1 MKANN
6 IRNWKTITIALLSL
20 LTSTILIG
28 CENNDDLQQ
37 NQSTKK
43 EVEIDTNNDQ
53 HNILEY
59 TSELESLQMQ
69 TEYMNVQNQ
78 YLVNVIKKMMK
89 NFSNEEMLEFSKD
102 QFVYEL
108 QVNGESI
115 PKNGQLTIPEGDV
128 EILLLEKGLGY
139 DFLPPKWLE
148 KGKLSGDYIDHILN
162 FDTTNWTPL
171 GTDGTVATAQGY
183 KTTNMKEGERVSL
196 NITDDLKE
204 RLSLSTNKIQI
215 DVN

>member
-6 IRNWKTITIALLSL
+6 IRNWKAITIALLSL
-20 LTSTILIG
+20 LIIAILIG

-37 NQSTKK
+37 NQSTKT
-43 EVEIDTNNDQ
+43 EVEMDTNKEQD
-53 HNILEY
+53 NISEY

-69 TEYMNVQNQ
+69 TEYMNVHNQ
-78 YLVNVIKKMMK
+78 YLLSVIKQMMK
-89 NFSNEEMLEFSKD
+89 NLSNEEMLEFSKD

-128 EILLLEKGLGY
+128 EILLLEKGMGY

-148 KGKLSGDYIDHILN
+148 KGRLSGDYIDHILN
-162 FDTTNWTPL
+162 FDTTNWKPL
-171 GTDGTVATAQGY
+171 GTDGTVATARGY
-183 KTTNMKEGERVSL
+183 KTTNMKAGERVSL
-196 NITDDLKE
+196 KITDDLKE
-204 RLSLSTNKIQI
+204 RLSLATNKIQI

>member
-6 IRNWKTITIALLSL
+6 IRNWKASTIALLSL
-20 LTSTILIG
+20 VISAILIG

-37 NQSTKK
+37 TQSTKT
-43 EVEIDTNNDQ
+43 EVEMDTNKEQD
-53 HNILEY
+53 NISEY
-59 TSELESLQMQ
+59 TSEIESLQMQ

-78 YLVNVIKKMMK
+78 YLVSVIKQTMK
-89 NFSNEEMLEFSKD
+89 NFSNEEMLEFSKN

-115 PKNGQLTIPEGDV
+115 PKNGRLAIPQGDV
-128 EILLLEKGLGY
+128 EILLLEKGMGY

-148 KGKLSGDYIDHILN
+148 KGRLSGDYIDHILN
-162 FDTTNWTPL
+162 FDTTNWTPM

-183 KTTNMKEGERVSL
+183 KTTNMKAGERVSL

-204 RLSLSTNKIQI
+204 RLNLATNKIQI

>member
-6 IRNWKTITIALLSL
+6 IQNWKASTIVLLSL
-20 LTSTILIG
+20 LISAVLIG
-28 CENNDDLQQ
+28 CENNNDLQQ
-37 NQSTKK
+37 TQSTKT
-43 EVEIDTNNDQ
+43 EVEMDTNKEED
-53 HNILEY
+53 NISEY

-69 TEYMNVQNQ
+69 TEYMNMQNQ
-78 YLVNVIKKMMK
+78 YLVSVIKQMMK
-89 NFSNEEMLEFSKD
+89 NFSNEEMLEFSKK
-102 QFVYEL
+102 QFAYEL

-115 PKNGQLTIPEGDV
+115 PRNGRLAIPQGDV
-128 EILLLEKGLGY
+128 EILLLEKGMGY

-148 KGKLSGDYIDHILN
+148 KGRLSGDYIDHILN

-183 KTTNMKEGERVSL
+183 KTTNMKAGDRVYL

-204 RLSLSTNKIQI
+204 RLNLATNKIQI

>member
-6 IRNWKTITIALLSL
+6 IQNWKASTIVLLSL
-20 LTSTILIG
+20 LISAILIG
-28 CENNDDLQQ
+28 CENNNDLQQ
-37 NQSTKK
+37 TQSTKT
-43 EVEIDTNNDQ
+43 EVEMDTNKEQD
-53 HNILEY
+53 NISEY

-69 TEYMNVQNQ
+69 TEYMNMQNQ
-78 YLVNVIKKMMK
+78 YLVSVIKQMMK
-89 NFSNEEMLEFSKD
+89 NFSNEEMLEFSKK

-115 PKNGQLTIPEGDV
+115 PRNERLAIPQGDV
-128 EILLLEKGLGY
+128 EILLLEKGMGY

-148 KGKLSGDYIDHILN
+148 KGRLSGDYIDHILN

-183 KTTNMKEGERVSL
+183 KTTNMKAGERVSL

-204 RLSLSTNKIQI
+204 KLDLVTNKIQI

>member
-6 IRNWKTITIALLSL
+6 IRNEKAITITLLSL

-37 NQSTKK
+37 TKNTNK
-43 EVEIDTNNDQ
+43 EVEIDSNYEQ
-53 HNILEY
+53 HNISEY

-78 YLVNVIKKMMK
+78 YLVSVIKQMMK
-89 NFSNEEMLEFSKD
+89 NFSNEEMLEFSKE

-115 PKNGQLTIPEGDV
+115 PKNGQLAIPQGDV
-128 EILLLEKGLGY
+128 EILLLEKGMGY
-139 DFLPPKWLE
+139 DFLPPKWLK
-148 KGKLSGDYIDHILN
+148 KGKLSGDYIDHLLN
-162 FDTTNWTPL
+162 FDTTNWTPV

-183 KTTNMKEGERVSL
+183 KTTNMKAGERVSL
-196 NITDDLKE
+196 SITDDLKE
-204 RLSLSTNKIQI
+204 RLNLATNKIQI